1 MSNDTV
7 KILIV
12 DDRPENL
19 HAMQITLAPLGVEML
34 TANSGN
40 EALALMLRHEFAL
53 VLLDVQMPGMDGFET
68 ATLMQNNQ
76 ATRGVPIIFVTAI
89 NKDQQHVFKGYETG
103 AVDYLF
109 KPVDADILLSKVKVF
124 INLHQARLDC
134 ARMHQELLKT
144 RNLESLGFLAGGIA
158 HDFNNI
164 LAAIMGNIG
173 LCMMKLKPT
182 DDMYPLLASVEKAAF
197 RAKGLTQQLLTFAK
211 GGDPVKR
218 IASIAEVITASADF
232 VLRGSNVICQ
242 YAFPADLWSVEIDPG
257 QMSQVV
263 QNIVINAIQAMP
275 EGGKIDIRCRNEAN
289 ADGSDKTLP
298 AFDCVLV
305 MIHDSGPGIPEE
317 AMAKIFDPYFT
328 TKATGSGLGLAICH
342 SIVSKHGGRITVE
355 SKPGQGTT
363 FTIILPAAL
372 AKTRQVRLPEADPIL
387 ALPKRT
393 GRIMIMDDD
402 DQVREMAAKMLSLFG
417 YEVLQAKNGSE
428 ALTLYQEKRL
438 AGDRVDLVIMDLTI
452 PGGMGGKEAIAKLHE
467 IDPRAKAIVSSGYA
481 NDPVMANCQE
491 YGFLAVIHKPF
502 QIRELD
508 DMIVSALAKGREMEQ
523 NSEGD

>member
-19 HAMQITLAPLGVEML
+19 LAMQMTLAPLGVEML

-40 EALALMLRHEFAL
+40 EALAMMLRHEFAL

-89 NKDQQHVFKGYETG
+89 NKDQQHVFKGYEAG

-124 INLHQARLDC
+124 INLHQAKLDL

-173 LCMMKLKPT
+173 LCMIKLKPS
-182 DDMYPLLASVEKAAF
+182 DEIYPLLASVEKAAF
-197 RAKGLTQQLLTFAK
+197 RAKSLTQQLLTFAK

-218 IASIAEVITASADF
+218 IASIAEVITTSADF
-232 VLRGSNVICQ
+232 VLRGSNVACQ
-242 YAFPADLWSVEIDPG
+242 YTFPADLWSVEIDPG
-257 QMSQVV
+257 QMSQVI
-263 QNIVINAIQAMP
+263 QNIVINAMQAMP
-275 EGGKIDIRCRNEAN
+275 GGGRIDIHCRNVVN
-289 ADGSDKTLP
+289 ADGSDKGLP
-298 AFDCVLV
+298 PSDCV
-305 MIHDSGPGIPEE
+305 MITIHDSGPGIPEE
-317 AMAKIFDPYFT
+317 VTAKIFDPYFT
-328 TKATGSGLGLAICH
+328 TKAAGSGLGLAICH
-342 SIVSKHGGRITVE
+342 SIVNKHDGRIMVE
-355 SKPGQGTT
+355 SKPGEGAT
-363 FTIILPAAL
+363 FIIYLPAAL
-372 AKTRQVRLPEADPIL
+372 AKAREVRKAETDPIL
-387 ALPKRT
+387 ILPKRQ

-402 DQVREMAAKMLSLFG
+402 DQVREMAAKMLTLFG
-417 YEVLQAKNGSE
+417 YEVVQAKDGNE
-428 ALTLYQEKRL
+428 ALALYQEKRQV
-438 AGDRVDLVIMDLTI
+438 GTPVDLVIMDLTI
-452 PGGMGGKEAIAKLHE
+452 PGGMGGKEAIAKLLAL
-467 IDPRAKAIVSSGYA
+467 DPQAKAIVSSGYA
-481 NDPVMANCQE
+481 NDPVMANYLD

-502 QIRELD
+502 QVRELD
-508 DMIVSALAKGREMEQ
+508 DMIVSALAGGGEDR
-523 NSEGD
+523 NA